1 MDLRDRVVLITGASE
16 GIGAACA
23 RAFRERGSRVV
34 LTGRSSEKLA
44 RIRVSDELVIAA
56 DLCDPAA
63 RSRIVEEALR
73 RHGRIDVLVNNAGVG
88 LYGPAWNSR
97 DDESRR
103 MWELNFFA
111 PLELIRLA
119 VPHMRERRAGTIVNV
134 SSIAAKVTLPWL
146 NLYSAAKSAMC
157 SLTDGLRMELRAD
170 GIHVIAVC
178 PGYVRTDFQKHV
190 LGSARAPQRIANSR
204 AFLITAE
211 QCAEAIVRGVERG
224 SRTVVTPRVGW
235 AFVVFARLFPRVLDW
250 YLPQMQMQRG
260 IS

>member
-34 LTGRSSEKLA
+34 LTARSPEKLA
-44 RIRVSDELVIAA
+44 RIRVGDELVIPA
-56 DLCDPAA
+56 DLCEPAE
-63 RSRIVEEALR
+63 RSRIVDETLR

-88 LYGPAWNSR
+88 LYGHAWKSR

-190 LGSARAPQRIANSR
+190 MGTEPAPERVANSR
-204 AFLITAE
+204 VFLISAE
-211 QCAEAIVRGVERG
+211 QCADAIVRGVERG
-224 SRTVVTPRVGW
+224 SRTVVTPRAGW

>member
-1 MDLRDRVVLITGASE
+1 MHVIGIRRTLAERYPFLPSTLAKAFEASKK
-16 GIGAACA
+16 
-23 RAFRERGSRVV
+23 V
-34 LTGRSSEKLA
+34 
-44 RIRVSDELVIAA
+44 
-56 DLCDPAA
+56 
-63 RSRIVEEALR
+63 ALDAL
-73 RHGRIDVLVNNAGVG
+73 GDT
-88 LYGPAWNSR
+88 S
-97 DDESRR
+97 
-103 MWELNFFA
+103 
-111 PLELIRLA
+111 
-119 VPHMRERRAGTIVNV
+119 
-134 SSIAAKVTLPWL
+134 AAKVTLPWL

-190 LGSARAPQRIANSR
+190 LGSARAPQRIANTR